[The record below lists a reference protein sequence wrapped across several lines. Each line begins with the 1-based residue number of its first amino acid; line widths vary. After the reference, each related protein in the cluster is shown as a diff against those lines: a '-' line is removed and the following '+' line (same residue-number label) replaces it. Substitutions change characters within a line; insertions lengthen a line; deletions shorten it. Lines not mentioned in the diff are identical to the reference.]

1 MYYKIRATFLTS
13 YLSSLLYFL
22 QSVIMSTKAKKL
34 KASDIPYEDNGL
46 RYVVETA
53 STGRSTCKRYVFVEE
68 DNTIRYI
75 LTK

>member
-1 MYYKIRATFLTS
+1 
-13 YLSSLLYFL
+13 
-22 QSVIMSTKAKKL
+22 MSTKAKKL

-68 DNTIRYI
+68 DNTVRYI
-75 LTK
+75 

>member
-1 MYYKIRATFLTS
+1 
-13 YLSSLLYFL
+13 
-22 QSVIMSTKAKKL
+22 MSTKAKKL

-75 LTK
+75 LLNHALLLLLLQMQEKDWEGDIEVRIV